1 MPLLAE
7 FDDHGSY
14 GSEDVNPISALT
26 WKAQEKLI
34 SQHYQQNHGYQF
46 IILKLKI
53 SLKEEKDRKRA
64 QF

>member
-14 GSEDVNPISALT
+14 GSEDVNPISA
-26 WKAQEKLI
+26 QEKLI

-46 IILKLKI
+46 YNF
-53 SLKEEKDRKRA
+53 EA
-64 QF
+64 